1 MIQADLYKRSTR
13 NQAGRLRN
21 QTYSAAFKSC
31 RNGDWTPNSPAKLLD
46 TSRIFFCQE
55 PSSTPTTRFWFPT
68 FPILKGKGRQ
78 RPHRSP
84 ARTAGQLLPQR
95 AAQKKGHCDCWSPTA
110 ALLLTKSYLGALGT
124 KPRNAATLGAPHG
137 AEEGT
142 VPQNGDPRSAPSAR
156 GGACRARS
164 ELPRARTSGC
174 ATAELLAARR
184 CRRRSEGPARQ
195 LRHKQRRG
203 SRPSPRPQNSP
214 RREGPSAARCRP
226 SARFPPPEDE
236 PPPSALRAAIPP
248 PRGVDP
254 SDRPAP
260 APPQPRVP
268 LGAAR
273 PGPVT
278 QRRGP
283 AAGRAPPVE
292 VIDDAEQ
299 HQRVHH
305 HAVHRQL
312 RHGAPRP
319 ARSGPAPPSARS
331 QPAAG
336 RSPPPG
342 PAPSLPRGGAGPG
355 RHLEKVGG
363 RRARSMRAPPSWG
376 GARDRR
382 RGAILGKWRR
392 CGVR

>member
-31 RNGDWTPNSPAKLLD
+31 RNGDRTPNSPAKLLD

-195 LRHKQRRG
+195 LRRRRC
-203 SRPSPRPQNSP
+203 SRGCS
-214 RREGPSAARCRP
+214 
-226 SARFPPPEDE
+226 
-236 PPPSALRAAIPP
+236 
-248 PRGVDP
+248 
-254 SDRPAP
+254 PAP
-260 APPQPRVP
+260 HPP
-268 LGAAR
+268 
-273 PGPVT
+273 
-278 QRRGP
+278 
-283 AAGRAPPVE
+283 
-292 VIDDAEQ
+292 
-299 HQRVHH
+299 
-305 HAVHRQL
+305 
-312 RHGAPRP
+312 
-319 ARSGPAPPSARS
+319 
-331 QPAAG
+331 
-336 RSPPPG
+336 
-342 PAPSLPRGGAGPG
+342 
-355 RHLEKVGG
+355 G
-363 RRARSMRAPPSWG
+363 RRAATPWQVWG
-376 GARDRR
+376 AG
-382 RGAILGKWRR
+382 GVTWRR
-392 CGVR
+392 CRGLRPPREGRVRWNNHLGPSELPPGSPFGWVAEAGLVLPWTSASSSPQESCGAALCGSGQNARVLRAQ